1 MGGLSL
7 SQPVQ
12 PKMSLKKR
20 ATARSRGRVAAA
32 NAEYVPPEFILPPAN
47 RVPAQPQTRG
57 HYSPNGTYHVDG
69 IVEQVPN
76 ANNSAAVVDFS
87 RYGYSAVKPPREK
100 SASKSNIRK
109 TKKYRGVIKPENWE
123 YYERAVE
130 EIDVPPLFH
139 PFTGQLITKEEDAI
153 DILQHAIDILEGLIE
168 KAVRRAYTLKKLNKK
183 RASSVK
189 PKAGV

>member
-7 SQPVQ
+7 SQPAQ

-20 ATARSRGRVAAA
+20 ATAKSRVRLVAPTG
-32 NAEYVPPEFILPPAN
+32 EYVPPEFILPPAN

-69 IVEQVPN
+69 LVEQAPY

-87 RYGYSAVKPPREK
+87 RYGYSGAKPPREK
-100 SASKSNIRK
+100 AASKFNARK
-109 TKKYRGVIKPENWE
+109 TKKLRGVIKPENWG
-123 YYERAVE
+123 YYERAVG
-130 EIDVPPLFH
+130 EIQVPPLFH
-139 PFTGQLITKEEDAI
+139 PLTGEPLNPEEDAL
-153 DILQHAIDILEGLIE
+153 DILQHAIDMLEGLIE
-168 KAVRRAYTLKKLNKK
+168 KAVRRARTLKRQNLK